1 MKVKWGILGAGWIA
15 DKFVADFKLVD
26 NGEVIAV
33 AARDLNRARNFG
45 RKFDIQKVY
54 GNYND
59 LIHDSEVDIIYI
71 ATTHNFHYEH
81 SKACLE
87 NGKAVLC
94 EKPATVNAKQ
104 FQELCRIANS
114 NKLFYMEAMW
124 TPFLPTIKKAQ
135 EWINSGKIGKVEV
148 IQANFGFHADPETSD
163 RLFNPNLAGGA
174 LLDIGIY
181 PLTIIEMFAKSEID
195 QIDINANIT
204 STGVDETL
212 AIQIQYKNGVM
223 GQMASSITNP
233 LLNHAIICGSKGYI
247 QIPDFWMSK
256 KAYLKIGENSETFI
270 DQSHSMGYNY
280 ETKAVNTDILNGKIE
295 SEIMSQTR
303 TFNMMQLM
311 DLIRTK
317 IGLHY
322 PFE

>member
-1 MKVKWGILGAGWIA
+1 MKIKWGILGAGWIA
-15 DKFVADFKLVD
+15 DKFVDDFKLVG

-33 AARDLNRARNFG
+33 AARDLARAKTFG
-45 RKFDIQKVY
+45 EKFNIRKVY

-71 ATTHNFHYEH
+71 ATTHNFHFEH
-81 SKACLE
+81 SKNCLE

-104 FQELCRIANS
+104 FQELCRIANA

-124 TPFLPTIKKAQ
+124 TPFLPAIKQAQ
-135 EWINSGKIGKVEV
+135 KWIEQGEIGKVEV
-148 IQANFGFHADPETSD
+148 VQANFGFHADPETSD

-195 QIDINANIT
+195 QININANLTT
-204 STGVDETL
+204 SGVDETL
-212 AIQIQYKNGVM
+212 SIQIQYKNGVM
-223 GQMASSITNP
+223 GQMATSIKNP
-233 LLNHAIICGSKGYI
+233 LLNNAIICGSKGFI

-256 KAYLKIGENSETFI
+256 KAILNTGGKQKEFIDKSET
-270 DQSHSMGYNY
+270 MGYNF
-280 ETKAVNTDILNGKIE
+280 ETVAVNNDLINSKIE
-295 SEIMSQTR
+295 NDIMTQTR
-303 TFNMMQLM
+303 TYNMMQLM
-311 DLIRTK
+311 DSIRIK